1 MARLPWLSASCSR
14 SELDSSS
21 SLSLLH
27 SIYGSQVSQVLLAS
41 DDSDFRSDDSARP
54 DSLAVARRASRP
66 KSSPAVTRLERQRS
80 DVETAV
86 HVVPKQKPRARPAT
100 AGVRRSVSLQRGGA
114 VGRPKS
120 ALTPHVPPLLLEDVE
135 AEESC
140 VAKNAIHDTKPVSF
154 LLLSRMDCVRFHCR

>member
-120 ALTPHVPPLLLEDVE
+120 ALTVGPKKTRGVYVWRYFT
-135 AEESC
+135 A
-140 VAKNAIHDTKPVSF
+140 A
-154 LLLSRMDCVRFHCR
+154 SRATLTLGGRGGRGELCCQERHSRH